1 MLHRPALSA
10 LIAVCKVPYLLPAGG
25 ISKTDIRRF
34 LYWAADHLGYTE
46 LRGVVAAPPSAELEP
61 IREGEEAQTDEQ
73 DMGMTYDVSTSAI
86 VSSSFSSSSLSAWV
100 SNITC
105 DAPVTCTA
113 CTGL

>member
-1 MLHRPALSA
+1 MCT
-10 LIAVCKVPYLLPAGG
+10 IPYLLPAGG

-73 DMGMTYDVSTSAI
+73 DMGMTYDVSSGA
-86 VSSSFSSSSLSAWV
+86 
-100 SNITC
+100 
-105 DAPVTCTA
+105 
-113 CTGL
+113 